1 MVSMRVPGRILLLGL
16 GLGTT
21 GCDRIEAL
29 KEQLTG
35 APKQVSGVDPQLEAI
50 KNLYESGRYDEAI
63 TAAASVIQDNPGSAE
78 GFYYKGL
85 CHLARAGEPDL
96 KAPFSEEE
104 TATLESFERA
114 LSINPRHAPSAIG
127 IGDLYSRRVPARRR
141 GKSASDN
148 PQDPYVLALAAYEN
162 AVGID
167 PKLPEAQQHYA
178 RFLERTGQ
186 LDPADAAYKA
196 SVEAAAVVP
205 EIAPDYYLAYG
216 RFLAGPRDRL
226 DAALEQFQLAQ
237 VFRADDPKIQQEIA
251 VIHARLGIRHFE
263 KQEYLLAE
271 EALKKADAL
280 FTDRASPDAQKTA
293 ATLGQLR
300 SIRRR

>member
-1 MVSMRVPGRILLLGL
+1 MRARSASVLLGL
-16 GLGTT
+16 ALATP
-21 GCDRIEAL
+21 GCDRIQAL
-29 KEQLTG
+29 KDQFLG
-35 APKQVSGVDPQLEAI
+35 SPKQEGAADPQLEAI
-50 KNLYESGRYDEAI
+50 RNLYQAGRYDEALSTI
-63 TAAASVIQDNPGSAE
+63 AGVIQSNPGSAE
-78 GFYYKGL
+78 AFYYKGL
-85 CHLARAGEPDL
+85 CHLARAGEADL
-96 KAPFSEEE
+96 KAPLSEEE
-104 TATLESFERA
+104 AAALEAFERA

-141 GKSASDN
+141 ARSASDD
-148 PQDPYVLALAAYEN
+148 PQDPFLLATAAYEN

-167 PKLPEAQQHYA
+167 PKLPEAQLHHA

-186 LDPADAAYKA
+186 LDPAEDAYKA

-226 DAALEQFQLAQ
+226 DAALEQFRLAQ
-237 VFRADDPKIQQEIA
+237 VFRADDAGIQQEIA
-251 VIHARLGIRHFE
+251 IVYSRVGARHFD

-271 EALKKADAL
+271 EALKKADSL
-280 FTDRASPDAQKTA
+280 FTDRSSPDAQKTA
-293 ATLGQLR
+293 QILEQLR